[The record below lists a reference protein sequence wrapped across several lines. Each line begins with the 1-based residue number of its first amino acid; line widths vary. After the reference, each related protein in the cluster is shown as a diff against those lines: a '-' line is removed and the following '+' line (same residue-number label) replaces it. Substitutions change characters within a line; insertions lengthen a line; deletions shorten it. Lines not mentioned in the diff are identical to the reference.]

1 MTSLQH
7 FLGSTISLMWARN
20 DRVLRNR
27 SQVLMYHSIGGNA
40 NDDVRGLYSV
50 SPTAFRNQIRIL
62 SDLVSENQ
70 FVIVPFGS
78 EHPGSISITFDDG
91 YLDNLTIAAPLFA
104 EYGFP
109 FHVFLCPTFV
119 ESGRS
124 EFLSRADVQEL
135 AALDGA
141 TLGVH
146 GYSHTPLTTLDVADA
161 KNELSSSR
169 RWLEDLVQKP
179 VTSMSY
185 PHGAVNS
192 KISTSAGEVG
202 FTRAASSKF
211 GPINSEQDPLN
222 IPRIDIWSS
231 DTNSSFK
238 AKVEGKWD
246 WMKWRT

>member
-1 MTSLQH
+1 
-7 FLGSTISLMWARN
+7 
-20 DRVLRNR
+20 
-27 SQVLMYHSIGGNA
+27 MYHSIGGKA
-40 NDDVRGLYSV
+40 TDDVRGLYSV
-50 SPTAFRNQIRIL
+50 SPSAFRNQIRIL
-62 SDLVSENQ
+62 SDLVTENQ
-70 FVIVPFGS
+70 LAIVPFGS
-78 EHPGSISITFDDG
+78 ERPGSISITFDDG

-109 FHVFLCPTFV
+109 FHVFLCPAFI

-124 EFLSRADVQEL
+124 EFLSRANVVEL
-135 AALDGA
+135 AALDCA

-146 GYSHTPLTTLDVADA
+146 GYSHTPLTSLDEASA

-169 RWLEDLVQKP
+169 RWLEDLVQTP

-192 KISTSAGEVG
+192 KISTSVGKVG
-202 FTRAASSKF
+202 FTHAASSKF
-211 GPINSEQDPLN
+211 GPINSGQDRLSV
-222 IPRIDIWSS
+222 PRIDIWSS
-231 DTNSSFK
+231 DTNSSFR